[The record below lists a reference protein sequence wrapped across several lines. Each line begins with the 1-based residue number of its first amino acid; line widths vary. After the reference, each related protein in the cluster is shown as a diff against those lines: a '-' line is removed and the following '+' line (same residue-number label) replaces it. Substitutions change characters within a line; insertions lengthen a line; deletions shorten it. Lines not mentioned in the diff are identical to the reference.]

1 MDQAVTL
8 RNMTEKLAPYAAVAP
23 CATRVIAVSSG
34 KGGVGK
40 TNSVVNLAVAF
51 SKMGRK
57 VLLLDADLGLG
68 NLDVLLGLTPKYN
81 IGHLLRGEK
90 TLAEVLVRGPEN
102 ILILPASSGVYE
114 LTDLGVEDRLSL
126 QSSLENMDI
135 DIDIMIIDTG
145 AGISSNVLFFNTA
158 AQEIIVVVTPEPTSI
173 TDAYALMKVLYQRH
187 GERRFKLLVNT
198 VKSKGEALGVY
209 KKISLAAERFLGI
222 SVDFLGFVLHDT
234 NVPRAVVRQKAV
246 LDLYPDSKA
255 SRCYYDIAETIDSLP
270 ADDTLKGGMQFFWR
284 QVLEREF

>member
-8 RNMTEKLAPYAAVAP
+8 RNMTEKSAPFGAIAP
-23 CATRVIAVSSG
+23 GATRVIAVSSG

-68 NLDVLLGLTPKYN
+68 NLDVLLGLTPRYN

-90 TLAEVLVRGPEN
+90 TLKEVLIKGPEN
-102 ILILPASSGVYE
+102 ILILPASSGVHE

-126 QSSLENMDI
+126 QSALENSDL

-158 AQEIIVVVTPEPTSI
+158 AQELVVVVSPEPTSI

-198 VKSKGEALGVY
+198 VRSKNEALGVY
-209 KKISLAAERFLGI
+209 RKISLAAERFLGV
-222 SVDFLGFVLHDT
+222 SVDFLGFVLNDS
-234 NVPRAVVRQKAV
+234 NVPKAVVRQKAV

-255 SRCYYDIAETIDSLP
+255 SRCYCDIAETIDSIP